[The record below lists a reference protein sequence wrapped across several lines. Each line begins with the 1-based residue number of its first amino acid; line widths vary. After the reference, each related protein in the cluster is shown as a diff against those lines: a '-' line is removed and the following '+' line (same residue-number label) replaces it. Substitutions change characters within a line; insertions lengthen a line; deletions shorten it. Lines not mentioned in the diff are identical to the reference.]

1 MFNFYTLLI
10 GVSKKVLQLP
20 SYKKKKK
27 KSQHVKAE
35 REVIFSR
42 AVSSLC
48 REVQGVGQGHKGRC
62 RKEGKL
68 ELRRP
73 SVTQLLN
80 NKTDKNKKN
89 KIKQN
94 KKTPKLHLWLKITPT
109 RVARNG
115 EQPGPSP
122 AGFRNKAVMNPR
134 DVPVTVTRVRIDCD
148 EKALLLNK

>member
-1 MFNFYTLLI
+1 MQEGMETRT
-10 GVSKKVLQLP
+10 QT
-20 SYKKKKK
+20 
-27 KSQHVKAE
+27 
-35 REVIFSR
+35 
-42 AVSSLC
+42 SLC
-48 REVQGVGQGHKGRC
+48 NTTAQNRQKQ
-62 RKEGKL
+62 
-68 ELRRP
+68 
-73 SVTQLLN
+73 
-80 NKTDKNKKN
+80 KN

-109 RVARNG
+109 CVARNG